1 MYFRGIWTGASLS
14 EKMRRCHLLRKL
26 STEVPLCIS
35 ECSSY
40 SEEVALLAGSVLRAI
55 VLLLELVNL
64 HAAFWG
70 FHLKEDGNWQKAS
83 SDFE

>member
-1 MYFRGIWTGASLS
+1 
-14 EKMRRCHLLRKL
+14 MRRCHLLREAGKL
-26 STEVPLCIS
+26 SMEVPLHIS
-35 ECSSY
+35 QCSSC
-40 SEEVALLAGSVLRAI
+40 SEEVALLAESMLYATA
-55 VLLLELVNL
+55 NL